1 MVKEFADF
9 SARETTKWKDLG
21 AERPASFLIHPS
33 GDINSP
39 IACHLHNPTFYVK
52 NPYCQETDNG
62 SNPTIQQLNQAGFSS
77 KNCLFLDHVCR
88 RDRTDD
94 VLLFYNADILQV
106 HEDFV
111 LSVRKAM
118 AAKVEICW
126 GRHVRERMK
135 KLLNLQ
141 PLRLWG
147 KFRDV
152 ELYLEMHGQEILRFL
167 LFVAHPQFFFYH
179 GSFTES
185 GLRFRETQAKR
196 QDLYLTVASKL
207 GGVKIAPHFYECV
220 HRPALYGQFDKF
232 SRSLVVQL
240 EAEAD
245 TQLRAAFPIRYEEIE
260 SSAKIFSD
268 ASEPEKANTPDPVIQ
283 HLTLSET
290 IERDSRKEVIL
301 PSTEHLP
308 HQRAYTQIVFAT
320 SFTICQPE
328 PGTH

>member
-1 MVKEFADF
+1 MAREFADF
-9 SARETTKWKDLG
+9 SGRETAKWKDLG
-21 AERPASFLIHPS
+21 AERPSGFLLHPS

-39 IACHLHNPTFYVK
+39 VACHLHNPTFYVK
-52 NPYCQETDNG
+52 DPYCQETHNG

-77 KNCLFLDHVCR
+77 KNCLFLDHICR

-94 VLLFYNADILQV
+94 VLLFYNADVLQI

-111 LSVRKAM
+111 LSIRKAM

-147 KFRDV
+147 KFEDV
-152 ELYLEMHGQEILRFL
+152 ELYLEMHGQRILRFI
-167 LFVAHPQFFFYH
+167 LFVAHPQFFFCH

-196 QDLYLTVASKL
+196 QDLSLTVASTL
-207 GGVKIAPHFYECV
+207 GDIKINPHFYERV

-232 SRSLVVQL
+232 SRGLVVQL

-245 TQLRAAFPIRYEEIE
+245 TQLRAAFPLRYEEIE
-260 SSAKIFSD
+260 SSTKIFSD
-268 ASEPEKANTPDPVIQ
+268 TSEPEKSITTRSVIQ
-283 HLTLSET
+283 HLTLPET
-290 IERDSRKEVIL
+290 IERDSREEVIL
-301 PSTEHLP
+301 PSTGNLH
-308 HQRAYTQIVFAT
+308 T
-320 SFTICQPE
+320 SVLIPK
-328 PGTH
+328 